1 MEEQTIVINDLLS
14 FLWCKV
20 DVVSRETLL
29 KCVESFYSED
39 FANDALH
46 SLLSALPMEIKQS
59 NLDDNPFIAMLDII
73 EQSPKDHLP
82 TFVCR
87 NLNNIP
93 DIGNLSKKII
103 SMNEFDDNGI
113 YREHKRLTGDLKTLN
128 KSLSDLNKRLQSF
141 ANKKTLNTKMEFVD
155 HIIRSPDEDYD
166 LKNSFSGERDKV
178 R

>member
-1 MEEQTIVINDLLS
+1 MEEQTIIINDLLS

-29 KCVESFYSED
+29 KCVETFYSED
-39 FANDALH
+39 FANDALQ

-59 NLDDNPFIAMLDII
+59 HLDNNPFIAMLDII

-93 DIGNLSKKII
+93 EIGNLSKKTILT
-103 SMNEFDDNGI
+103 SNFDDGAI
-113 YREHKRLTGDLKTLN
+113 YREHRRLAGDLKALN
-128 KSLSDLNKRLQSF
+128 KSLSDLNDRLQSF
-141 ANKKTLNTKMEFVD
+141 VNKKPVNMKIEAEDQIIYSDVD
-155 HIIRSPDEDYD
+155 YHHIQA
-166 LKNSFSGERDKV
+166 SFGKGTVKV